1 MLVMSN
7 RRHFIRQTSAV
18 VAGTALLSALDNKAF
33 AIFKNRFSPADQI
46 NIGAIGI
53 NGMGWANVTSAL
65 KQPGVNL
72 VALCDVDKNVLD
84 KRMND
89 LSKMNVDASKVKTY
103 NDYRKLLDQKDIDAV
118 IIGTPDHWHALIMMD
133 ACAAGKDV
141 YVEKPVGNSIMECRA
156 MVAAQKRYNRVVQAG
171 QWQRSQQHFKDAVD
185 YVYSG
190 VLGNI
195 RTVKVWCY
203 QGWMKPAP
211 VVPDSAPPAGVDYK
225 QWLGPAQTRPFNSSR
240 FHFNFR
246 WFWDYAGGL
255 MTDWGVHLLDY
266 GLLGMKAPV
275 PKTVVSLGG
284 KFAYPELAQETP
296 DTLTA
301 LYEFDNF
308 NLVWDHAMGI
318 DNGSYGRDHGIAYI
332 GNNATLVLN
341 RGGWEVIE
349 EKNSKNKVAKPL
361 QKASDNG
368 LDKHWENF
376 ISVVRSRKINELH
389 CPIEAGAHV
398 ATVAQMGNISFK
410 SGQRVVWNKAA
421 EKFTDEKLNQ
431 QYLMKEYHNGYKLP
445 NIKA

>member
-1 MLVMSN
+1 MN
-7 RRHFIRQTSAV
+7 DRRRFLQQS
-18 VAGTALLSALDNKAF
+18 TALIGGATLASAIDNKAF
-33 AIFKNRFSPADQI
+33 AIFKSRFPAADQI

-53 NGMGWANVTSAL
+53 NGMGWANVTAAL
-65 KQPGVNL
+65 KVPGVNL
-72 VALCDVDKNVLD
+72 VAVCDIDQNVIERRLA
-84 KRMND
+84 D
-89 LSKMNVDASKVKTY
+89 LAKMKPDAPRPKIY

-118 IIGTPDHWHALIMMD
+118 IIGTPDHWHALIMID

-141 YVEKPVGNSIMECRA
+141 YVEKPVGNSIGECRA
-156 MVAAQKRYNRVVQAG
+156 MVAAQKKYNRVVQVG
-171 QWQRSQQHFKDAVD
+171 QWQRSHQHFKDAVD
-185 YVYSG
+185 FVYSG
-190 VLGNI
+190 QLGNI

-203 QGWMKPAP
+203 QGWMKPGP

-225 QWLGPAQTRPFNSSR
+225 TWLGPAPTKPFNSSR

-266 GLLGMKAPV
+266 ALLGMKAPV

-332 GNNATLVLN
+332 GNNATLVLD

-349 EKNSKNKVAKPL
+349 EKNSTSKVSKPL
-361 QKASDNG
+361 ARPSDNG
-368 LDKHWENF
+368 LDNHWVNF

-389 CPIEAGAHV
+389 CPVEAGAHV
-398 ATVAQMGNISFK
+398 ATVAQMGNISFI
-410 SGQRVVWNKAA
+410 SGQRVVWDKAA
-421 EKFTDEKLNQ
+421 EKFTDESLNKRFM
-431 QYLMKEYHNGYKLP
+431 MKPYYNGYKLSS
-445 NIKA
+445 

>member
-1 MLVMSN
+1 MSS
-7 RRHFIRQTSAV
+7 RRRFIKQTSTV
-18 VAGTALLSALDNKAF
+18 IAGTAFISALDNKAF
-33 AIFKNRFSPADQI
+33 AIFRNRFSPADQI

-72 VALCDVDKNVLD
+72 VAICDVDRNVLD
-84 KRMND
+84 KRRND
-89 LSKMNVDASKVKTY
+89 MAKMNVDASKVKVY
-103 NDYRKLLDQKDIDAV
+103 DDYRKLLEQKDIDAI

-332 GNNATLVLN
+332 GNNATLILN

-349 EKNSKNKVAKPL
+349 EKNSKSKVAKPL
-361 QKASDNG
+361 QTASDNG

-410 SGQRVVWNKAA
+410 SGQRVVWDKSAQR
-421 EKFTDEKLNQ
+421 FTDEKLNN

-445 NIKA
+445 DIKI